1 MTDQT
6 CFSTSNT
13 SSQVRLCIIYSF
25 DYIKPQFTRYLLEPN
40 QLIRVVEKKKC
51 IYTYKSVGSN

>member
-25 DYIKPQFTRYLLEPN
+25 DYIKPQFTCYLLEPN
-40 QLIRVVEKKKC
+40 QLIRVVEKKKMYLC
-51 IYTYKSVGSN
+51 L